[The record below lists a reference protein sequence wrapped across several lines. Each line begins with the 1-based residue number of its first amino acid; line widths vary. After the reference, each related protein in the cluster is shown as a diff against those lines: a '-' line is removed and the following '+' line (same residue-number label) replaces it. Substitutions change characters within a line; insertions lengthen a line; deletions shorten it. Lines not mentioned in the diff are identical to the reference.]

1 MIANERQYRIAGAQL
16 RRSEEALVARA
27 GCERGGGVAPRI
39 LEATG
44 DAIASERD
52 ELRGQ
57 LARYEDLRSGQVR

>member
-16 RRSEEALVARA
+16 RRSEEALAARA
-27 GCERGGGVAPRI
+27 GCERGGGVARI